1 MHTEVWYYFVI
12 PQVASQSHLE
22 KRTEVTELWI
32 SVPDFVLQLWR
43 KIGFFPKAARQN
55 PEWKAWV

>member
-22 KRTEVTELWI
+22 KRTEVTEPVL
-32 SVPDFVLQLWR
+32 VPQVGGDLIITATGR
-43 KIGFFPKAARQN
+43 M
-55 PEWKAWV
+55 EM